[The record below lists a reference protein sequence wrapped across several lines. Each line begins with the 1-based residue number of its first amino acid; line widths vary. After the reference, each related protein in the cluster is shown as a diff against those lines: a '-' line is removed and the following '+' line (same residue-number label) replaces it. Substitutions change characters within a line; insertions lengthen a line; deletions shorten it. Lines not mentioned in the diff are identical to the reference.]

1 LGTESGKV
9 EELIKTL
16 RREENRRLTKFATQT
31 VSEGTL
37 RVSIFEGLN
46 LNEYI
51 ITKEENCHQNQVCKS
66 GCTEMVLA
74 MCTVLETK
82 VISLPLLWRKSFPA
96 IP

>member
-1 LGTESGKV
+1 M
-9 EELIKTL
+9 

-51 ITKEENCHQNQVCKS
+51 IAKEENCHQNHQVCKS

-74 MCTVLETK
+74 TRTVLETK
-82 VISLPLLWRKSFPA
+82 VFS
-96 IP
+96 